1 VRPRRSSKLRSLGIG
16 AAIAV
21 GASLGVLAPAAAAAP
36 PPNDNFAERTPLGAE
51 LPVHLSESNV
61 GATRETGEE
70 INGFA
75 KGRSIWWEWEA
86 PASGWITV
94 SVCGSEMLS
103 VVNVYEGTELAHLTS
118 LTARRGNGDEG
129 PQCWASQTTYTFAAT
144 AGHHYVI
151 GADGNG
157 FYVPAPAEE
166 AHIPSGEGTISLS
179 IEATPPPPNDA
190 FATPIRL
197 GEHFQEVGQSPFE
210 EPNEDEYFVEQKPGY
225 NWGATKEAGEPDHA
239 GDPGG
244 ASVWYAWT
252 PPRSGEAWISLQG
265 AGGPKLLALYEGSG
279 LAALVPLASS
289 SPGWYSSLRAPVSA
303 GREYRIAVDGSHIE
317 GPGEPFPTPP
327 MGGFNISVQ
336 LKAPPLGC
344 ACSEPARPPAPQPQL
359 SPFPTIQLGPHR
371 IDATARSATF
381 RFSSPIAGAAFM
393 CKLDGKPYKACAS
406 PFKVKGLRPGKHV
419 FRVLA
424 TVNGTAGAGP
434 GVIHFTVRPSHRR
447 HHQAG

>member
-1 VRPRRSSKLRSLGIG
+1 MRPRRSSKLRSLGIG

-225 NWGATKEAGEPDHA
+225 NWGRPRRRASPITPATL
-239 GDPGG
+239 G
-244 ASVWYAWT
+244 A
-252 PPRSGEAWISLQG
+252 PRSGTR
-265 AGGPKLLALYEGSG
+265 GPHRGRAKRGS
-279 LAALVPLASS
+279 AC
-289 SPGWYSSLRAPVSA
+289 RAPVGRSCSPSTKDRGWPHWCRWLPPRPA
-303 GREYRIAVDGSHIE
+303 G
-317 GPGEPFPTPP
+317 TP
-327 MGGFNISVQ
+327 
-336 LKAPPLGC
+336 
-344 ACSEPARPPAPQPQL
+344 R
-359 SPFPTIQLGPHR
+359 
-371 IDATARSATF
+371 
-381 RFSSPIAGAAFM
+381 
-393 CKLDGKPYKACAS
+393 
-406 PFKVKGLRPGKHV
+406 
-419 FRVLA
+419 
-424 TVNGTAGAGP
+424 
-434 GVIHFTVRPSHRR
+434 
-447 HHQAG
+447 